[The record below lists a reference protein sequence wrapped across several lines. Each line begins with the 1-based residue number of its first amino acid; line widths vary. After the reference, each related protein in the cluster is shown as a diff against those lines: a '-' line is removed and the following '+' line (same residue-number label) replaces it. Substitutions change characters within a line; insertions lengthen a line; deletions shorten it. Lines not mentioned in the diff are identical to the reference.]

1 MHQTIQKY
9 DFQAGWKEIEPVI
22 QKLNKIL
29 DQQSGNNNNSEEKLM
44 ITKIEYSNTYTLIY
58 NLCLEKD
65 SNNSEQLYE
74 QYKKQIQSFVKDKI
88 FNSVKG
94 LKGEELLNK
103 IIQKWDIYQIF
114 LRFMTRF
121 FSYLDKSY
129 IEHNNLQKLK
139 QIGYYLY
146 LKQVHDHLKD
156 NIILA
161 FQQEIEKDRNNYKSD
176 LDMLRKISEI
186 FVEINKSDN
195 KDENYQNLGKN
206 ILSHAKAYYESKFQ
220 EWSESC
226 SCEEYISNIILVQK
240 EENRRFEKCFTK
252 FTDTQKQISQ
262 LFNEEMVLKYRSI
275 LLTKDHGFT
284 FMLENNKSHVLQQIY
299 QLYKNLNDNFE
310 ELRQTFGEWVFRIGS
325 NIFEEKIKSNI
336 EDKPDQKK
344 KKYATDHE
352 FVERLFNEYKEMN
365 NMIVQNF
372 NSDANFYMSFKSA
385 LDRFLNVPIDDYGL
399 PELLANYTDYILK
412 KENLKQEELDQKLNQ
427 IIEIFNHLTEKDIYL
442 TLYQKQLATRLLKA
456 ELKAGSRYDD
466 ESLMITKIKGC
477 CGQGQETKNYEG
489 MISDIKYTMDLKKNF
504 DEYMNQKIKVVDLN
518 VKVLQEANWPS
529 YKSTTEIILPLL
541 YENLK
546 EEFKKFYQIQKKSQ
560 KLNWINTLGSFDI
573 KMNITFEK
581 SNFFLVNVSPI
592 QLCILLQFEK
602 VDNWIPISTILS
614 TIGIK
619 KENIAEFNKEI
630 AQLIGKKILLTS
642 KSQTQK
648 QEEKKDEADEVS
660 FKFNQQFSYQKKKF
674 SVVPEE
680 SQQKFKRDVV
690 NENREHVI
698 EATIVRIMKSRKTM
712 KYTELISEVNVLL
725 RKFQTQPHQ
734 IKKRIESLVEREYIE
749 RDKTDMNL
757 YHYKQ

>member
-1 MHQTIQKY
+1 MHQSIQKY
-9 DFQAGWKEIEPVI
+9 DFQTGWKEIDPVI
-22 QKLNKIL
+22 QKLNKML
-29 DQQSGNNNNSEEKLM
+29 DQQSGSGNSEEKLM
-44 ITKIEYSNTYTLIY
+44 INKIEYSNTYTLIY

-94 LKGEELLNK
+94 LKGEDLLKK
-103 IIQKWDIYQIF
+103 IIQKWDTYQIF

-195 KDENYQNLGKN
+195 KDENYQNLGKA
-206 ILSHAKAYYESKFQ
+206 ILSHAKAYYQSKFQ

-226 SCEEYISNIILVQK
+226 SCEEYISNIIIVQK

-262 LFNEEMVLKYRSI
+262 LFNEEMVLKYRPI
-275 LLTKDHGFT
+275 LLVKDHGFT

-310 ELRQTFGEWVFRIGS
+310 ELRQTFGDWVYKIGS
-325 NIFEEKIKSNI
+325 NIFEEKIKQNI
-336 EDKPDQKK
+336 EEKPDQKK
-344 KKYATDHE
+344 KKHATDHE
-352 FVERLFNEYKEMN
+352 FVEKLFNEYKEMN

-372 NSDANFYMSFKSA
+372 NSDANFYMSFKAA
-385 LDRFLNVPIDDYGL
+385 LDKFLNVPIDDYGL
-399 PELLANYTDYILK
+399 PELLANYTDFILK
-412 KENLKQEELDQKLNQ
+412 KENLKQEELDSKLNQ

-442 TLYQKQLATRLLKA
+442 ILYQKQLATRLLKA

-529 YKSTTEIILPLL
+529 YKSTTEIILPPL

-546 EEFKKFYQIQKKSQ
+546 EDFKKFYQLQKKSQ

-573 KMNITFEK
+573 KMNITFDK
-581 SNFFLVNVSPI
+581 SNFFLVNVSPL

-602 VDNWIPISTILS
+602 VDTWIPISTILA
-614 TIGIK
+614 TIGMK
-619 KENIAEFNKEI
+619 KDNIAEFNKEV
-630 AQLIGKKILLTS
+630 AQLIGKKILLAS

-648 QEEKKDEADEVS
+648 QEEKKDESDEVS
-660 FKFNQQFSYQKKKF
+660 FKFNTQFTYQKKKF
-674 SVVPEE
+674 STVPEE
-680 SQQKFKRDVV
+680 SQQKFKRDIV

-712 KYTELISEVNVLL
+712 KYGELVSEVNVLL

-749 RDKTDMNL
+749 RDKNDMNL

>member
-1 MHQTIQKY
+1 MHQKY
-9 DFQAGWKEIEPVI
+9 DFLAGWKDIEPVI

-29 DQQSGNNNNSEEKLM
+29 DQQSGNNSSEEKLS
-44 ITKIEYSNTYTLIY
+44 ITKSEYSNTYTLIY

-65 SNNSEQLYE
+65 SNNSEQLYD
-74 QYKKQIQSFVKDKI
+74 QYKKQIQSFVRDKI

-94 LKGEELLNK
+94 LKGEELLKK
-103 IIQKWDIYQIF
+103 IIQKWDTYQIF

-195 KDENYQNLGKN
+195 KDENYQNLGKA
-206 ILSHAKAYYESKFQ
+206 ILSHAKAYYQSKFQ

-226 SCEEYISNIILVQK
+226 SCEEYISNIIIVQK

-262 LFNEEMVLKYRSI
+262 LFNEEMVLKYRPII
-275 LLTKDHGFT
+275 LVKDHGFI

-299 QLYKNLNDNFE
+299 QLFKNLNDNFE
-310 ELRQTFGEWVFRIGS
+310 ELRQTFGEWVYKIGI
-325 NIFEEKIKSNI
+325 NIFEEKIRQNL
-336 EDKPDQKK
+336 EEKPDQKK
-344 KKYATDHE
+344 RKYATDHE
-352 FVERLFNEYKEMN
+352 FVEKLFSEYKEMN

-372 NSDANFYMSFKSA
+372 SSDANFQMSFKSA
-385 LDRFLNVPIDDYGL
+385 LDKFLNVPIDDYGL

-412 KENLKQEELDQKLNQ
+412 KENLKQEELDLKLNQ

-442 TLYQKQLATRLLKA
+442 TLYQKQLAARLLKA

-529 YKSTTEIILPLL
+529 YKSSTEIILPPL

-546 EEFKKFYQIQKKSQ
+546 DEFKKFYQIQKKSQ

-602 VDNWIPISTILS
+602 VDNYIPISTILA

-619 KENIAEFNKEI
+619 KESIAEFNKEI

-642 KSQTQK
+642 KPQSQK
-648 QEEKKDEADEVS
+648 QEEKKDESDEVS
-660 FKFNQQFSYQKKKF
+660 FKFNQQFTYQKKKF

-698 EATIVRIMKSRKTM
+698 EATIVRILKSRKTM
-712 KYTELISEVNVLL
+712 KYSDLVSEVNILL
-725 RKFQTQPHQ
+725 RKFQTQPAQ

-749 RDKTDMNL
+749 RDKSDMNL